1 MFFGYLCCLL
11 GSWPGPRCMSV
22 AVAVSI
28 LSPCPCPFDCVH
40 HAEVELALHTS
51 AESLYMAID
60 GKVFDITHY
69 VNKHPGRIFWPKG
82 LRSLKLRDSSLAP
95 RVSRIPHSKGCVLG
109 SEQIFS
115 GSYPLSGEY
124 GSSPHPPL
132 GVNLATYGALLYPA
146 LVSSTV
152 LNCSRRS
159 SGQN

>member
-1 MFFGYLCCLL
+1 
-11 GSWPGPRCMSV
+11 MSV

-152 LNCSRRS
+152 LNRSRRS

>member
-1 MFFGYLCCLL
+1 
-11 GSWPGPRCMSV
+11 
-22 AVAVSI
+22 
-28 LSPCPCPFDCVH
+28 VH